1 MTRATRLFVIVGTRP
16 EAIKMAP
23 VIQRLRRESDRFD
36 VTLCATA
43 QHREMLDQV
52 LDLFGL
58 KPDVDLDLMRHD
70 QSANE
75 LAARIFATLDPLLA
89 ERRPDWLLV
98 QGDTTTAMCASL
110 AAFHRRI
117 PVGHVE
123 AGLRTGD
130 LDRPFPEEM
139 NRRVIDVVSR
149 AYFAPTERAAA
160 ALRAEG
166 APPETVY
173 LTGNTVVDAL
183 QQLAARDGPAPEEDL
198 VLVTAHRRESFG
210 EPLDRILSAVARLA
224 GAFPGTRFLH
234 VAHPNPSVASAMRR
248 GAAPPNVE
256 RVEPLDY
263 RGLLKVLRR
272 CRLVLTDSG
281 GIQEEAPTF
290 GKPVLVLREK
300 TERPEGVEAG
310 IARLVGTDE
319 EAIVREASR
328 LLSDEPARRA
338 MVATRNPYG
347 DGKAAERIADVL
359 AGRPFRPFEPPG
371 ASGNPTVPRRASAP
385 S

>member
-1 MTRATRLFVIVGTRP
+1 LLGAGVGVTRPLRLLAIVGTRP

-23 VIQRLRRESDRFD
+23 VIQRLRAEPERFD
-36 VTLCATA
+36 VVVCATA

-52 LDLFGL
+52 FALFDLS
-58 KPDVDLDLMRHD
+58 PDVDLDLMRHD

-75 LAARIFATLDPLLA
+75 LAARLFAALDPLLD
-89 ERRPDWLLV
+89 ERKPHWLLV
-98 QGDTTTAMCASL
+98 QGDTTTAMCASI

-130 LDRPFPEEM
+130 LERPFPEEM
-139 NRRVIDVVSR
+139 NRRVIDVVAA

-166 APPETVY
+166 ADPAAVH

-183 QQLAARDGPAPEEDL
+183 KLLAARDGPATEEDL
-198 VLVTAHRRESFG
+198 VLITAHRRESFG
-210 EPLDRILSAVARLA
+210 EPLERVLRAVARLA
-224 GAFPGTRFLH
+224 LEFPRTRFLH
-234 VAHPNPSVASAMRR
+234 VAHPNPSVASALRR
-248 GAAPPNVE
+248 EAAPANVE

-263 RGLLKVLRR
+263 RALLRALRR

-281 GIQEEAPTF
+281 GLQEEAPTF
-290 GKPVLVLREK
+290 GKPVLVLRDK
-300 TERPEGVEAG
+300 TERPEGIEAG

-319 EAIVREASR
+319 DVIVREASR

-338 MVATRNPYG
+338 MAAARNPYG
-347 DGKAAERIADVL
+347 DGKAADRIAAVL
-359 AGRPFRPFEPPG
+359 AGRPFQAFEPRG
-371 ASGNPTVPRRASAP
+371 AQTAHA
-385 S
+385 